1 MHLSLW
7 NSWFLYDYSVLIHR
21 YYRFDTLCSCIWT
34 HLIIYTTFHGFKIV
48 FLTQQTWRMD
58 TFMEWIFSFV
68 GCINGGTGVFIQIGS
83 SCYQVVSE
91 SVPRQTASERCT
103 AGGGALGTVS
113 SEATLTALGNEVKVQ
128 SESGVTTSTVFWL
141 AMNRTRGRILTD
153 NGRVYMA
160 WYIVFVKV
168 SFGRKHVKWLLFS
181 LKLSGGG

>member
-1 MHLSLW
+1 
-7 NSWFLYDYSVLIHR
+7 
-21 YYRFDTLCSCIWT
+21 
-34 HLIIYTTFHGFKIV
+34 
-48 FLTQQTWRMD
+48 MD

-68 GCINGGTGVFIQIGS
+68 GCINGGTGAFIQIGS

-128 SESGVTTSTVFWL
+128 SESGETTSTVFWL

-153 NGRVYMA
+153 NGRVYMV
-160 WYIVFVKV
+160 WVFLKETRKVIIVFVKIV
-168 SFGRKHVKWLLFS
+168 WSRLGLTISRV
-181 LKLSGGG
+181 G